1 MAVQVA
7 QQVHQQVQ
15 QQPMELDLRSQTA
28 QTAHAV
34 TQQQHQVRSTPTPL
48 AAHHHTT
55 TTTVQQMQHVQH
67 VLQQA
72 HQQVG
77 PLTKTFHLFEKR
89 GKIVYLQRRIV
100 ISIVD
105 VLNEVAKMKI

>member
-34 TQQQHQVRSTPTPL
+34 TQQHQVRSTPTPL

-77 PLTKTFHLFEKR
+77 PLTKTFHLFEK
-89 GKIVYLQRRIV
+89 KDNYLLTKKYCNFNSRRC
-100 ISIVD
+100 
-105 VLNEVAKMKI
+105 N